1 MTSGQSGFG
10 SLFQKGQTFIG
21 LVLQL
26 MGEQSQLLSAGGCF
40 FKSDLAEEIVYTMP
54 GVFFVSL
61 QILNS
66 STSNKFNSDDFLVQ

>member
-1 MTSGQSGFG
+1 
-10 SLFQKGQTFIG
+10 
-21 LVLQL
+21 
-26 MGEQSQLLSAGGCF
+26 MGEQSQLLSAGGWF